1 MLQIKKCQD
10 IRDHCH
16 YPGEYRGVGHDI
28 SNFKDSLPKEISI
41 ILDNGSNYDY
51 HFIIEEIAEKFEKQ
65 VTCLAKNSQIK
76 LLKKVT
82 RTDKNGEEIQK
93 TTHITC
99 YNLLIAQDL

>member
-1 MLQIKKCQD
+1 MKIISFKKKNEVINKPTADIQKLPILVKRNLKINMLQIKKCWD

-51 HFIIEEIAEKFEKQ
+51 HFIIEEIAEEFK
-65 VTCLAKNSQIK
+65 KNK
-76 LLKKVT
+76 LL
-82 RTDKNGEEIQK
+82 
-93 TTHITC
+93 
-99 YNLLIAQDL
+99 A